1 MNKLARVLNIV
12 IIFLLLQQGIIVNA
26 KTNDSTTTVKLN
38 QIDEDNSELIFS
50 ESKYK
55 LLDEFNHVI
64 KENILIN
71 ETGISSNL
79 NLAQGKYSLIQTKA
93 PDDYI
98 LKTTQVKFQIS
109 TADFNTIK
117 TIVVKNKK
125 EKVEEPSINKEE
137 VEELSINKEKV
148 EEPSIKK
155 EEVEERS
162 INKEKV
168 EEIQEVFERE
178 NNFIDN
184 FSLKDSNQTIIGTML
199 SMTNYSTLLKKKVLK
214 SSATGPNIT
223 INVSPNPI
231 LNRDQVIVTIDLSG
245 NSGEIIASNG
255 TIDLKIPKEIVYTSS
270 ELNNILPAP
279 FTLLQVDSTTDS
291 ENYILKI
298 EIDYDAVGEDAF
310 EGEFTIKFS
319 APLLKEGETNVSD
332 TQKFEVDYADS
343 YV

>member
-137 VEELSINKEKV
+137 VEE
-148 EEPSIKK
+148 
-155 EEVEERS
+155 RS

-255 TIDLKIPKEIVYTSS
+255 TIELKIPKEIVYTSS